1 MGPWAL
7 NAMTAK
13 ARTNVSRLLVEG
25 VWDVL
30 VGVGDGVGVGRAVEV
45 APGAFGEFGVG
56 VVIPVES
63 SRGAGLVH
71 WLFNEH
77 PLTPQKSFAPP
88 TPPQKQLS
96 FVKDAPV
103 RVVVALS
110 VLTR

>member
-56 VVIPVES
+56 VVG
-63 SRGAGLVH
+63 R
-71 WLFNEH
+71 
-77 PLTPQKSFAPP
+77 PP
-88 TPPQKQLS
+88 CAAVVSPRCCAT
-96 FVKDAPV
+96 
-103 RVVVALS
+103 VVVGGGTFAGSTQSSLRLTVRLS
-110 VLTR
+110 YGGVHSHVQLESR

>member
-45 APGAFGEFGVG
+45 VVAPEGFGVFGVFGAGVVGRTTG
-56 VVIPVES
+56 VVIVPPCC
-63 SRGAGLVH
+63 GAGVVTGGGVPSPIHTQSSLRLTT
-71 WLFNEH
+71 LF
-77 PLTPQKSFAPP
+77 S
-88 TPPQKQLS
+88 
-96 FVKDAPV
+96 
-103 RVVVALS
+103 
-110 VLTR
+110 